1 MKSII
6 KFQKKYLFNNTL
18 TGKSMLADPRHNNL
32 RVISTPEFPVPY
44 YQRIYRAPAA
54 VEEQTI
60 DLTHLNREIDD
71 ELIIQT
77 KSQLSKTSEG
87 LKSLEFIENKVSL
100 KSYITSVDS
109 VGVQA
114 NIYAEDLMNY
124 IDCAFDENKRIL
136 DEVDLSDCL
145 KI

>member
-54 VEEQTI
+54 VEETTI
-60 DLTHLNREIDD
+60 DLTHLNRGIDD

>member
-1 MKSII
+1 MKSLI

-44 YQRIYRAPAA
+44 YQRIYRAPPA
-54 VEEQTI
+54 VEELTI
-60 DLTHLNREIDD
+60 DLNHLNREVDD
-71 ELIIQT
+71 ELVIQT
-77 KSQLSKTSEG
+77 KSQLSKSSEG
-87 LKSLEFIENKVSL
+87 LKALEFIENKVTL

-114 NIYAEDLMNY
+114 NIYAEDLMNF

-136 DEVDLSDCL
+136 DEVDLADCL
-145 KI
+145 KV

>member
-54 VEEQTI
+54 VEETTI